1 MKAID
6 GNINEVFRFKRN
18 RFCPSGNTALISTW
32 LRAIR
37 ARFLLASVIA
47 VSNGLALAY
56 WKYGLFDPL
65 YAALTYAGVVFLHAS
80 VDLLNDYWD
89 HKRGIDSATTRT
101 KFSGGTGVLPE
112 NMLTPRT
119 VYTAGIVFLILG
131 IVIGAYFVAI
141 RGVTIA
147 VILGFAVV
155 AIYFYSTSIVN
166 SGLGELF
173 VAIKGAM
180 IVLGTFYV
188 QTTLIDPAAIYLGA
202 IVGLLS
208 ATVLFVNAFPDFEA
222 DKSKGRRTLV
232 IVLGRQKASV
242 LFPVFVIAAYA
253 MISIGISFEYVK
265 VYALASFASIPF
277 AVKAVLALRRDN
289 ESVPGLV
296 PAMGS
301 TVTYSRITGFVLAA
315 SLLL

>member
-1 MKAID
+1 MH
-6 GNINEVFRFKRN
+6 VRLLL
-18 RFCPSGNTALISTW
+18 SSW

-37 ARFLLASVIA
+37 IRFLLASVIA
-47 VSNGLALAY
+47 VSNGLAIAY
-56 WKYGLFDPL
+56 WKTGSVDPL
-65 YAALTYAGVVFLHAS
+65 HAGLTFLGVGFLHAS

-89 HKRGIDSATTRT
+89 HKRGIDGATTRT

-112 NMLTPRT
+112 NLLTPKA
-119 VYTAGIVFLILG
+119 VYAAGLMFLILG
-131 IVIGAYFVAI
+131 AAVGAYFVYV

-166 SGLGELF
+166 AGLGELF

-188 QTTLIDPAAIYLGA
+188 QTGIIDAAAIFVGV

-208 ATVLFVNAFPDFEA
+208 ATVLFVNAFPDYDA
-222 DKSKGRRTLV
+222 DRSKGRRTLV
-232 IVLGRQKASV
+232 IVLGKKAAASFAFP
-242 LFPVFVIAAYA
+242 LFVAAAYA
-253 MISIGISFEYVK
+253 MIVAGIFLGFTT
-265 VYALASFASIPF
+265 VYSLASFASLPF
-277 AVKAVLALRRDN
+277 AIKAMFALRKNSQDI
-289 ESVPGLV
+289 EKLV

-301 TVTYSRITGFVLAA
+301 TVTYSRITGFVLAI
-315 SLLL
+315 SLLFF

>member
-1 MKAID
+1 ML
-6 GNINEVFRFKRN
+6 
-18 RFCPSGNTALISTW
+18 SSW

-37 ARFLLASVIA
+37 IRFLLASVIA
-47 VSNGLALAY
+47 VSNGLAIAY
-56 WKYGLFDPL
+56 WKTGQFDLL
-65 YAALTYAGVVFLHAS
+65 YAGLTYGGVAFLHAS

-101 KFSGGTGVLPE
+101 KFSGGTGVLPDKV
-112 NMLTPRT
+112 LTPKA

-131 IVIGAYFVAI
+131 ALVGTLFVAI

-173 VAIKGAM
+173 VGIKGAM

-188 QTTLIDPAAIYLGA
+188 QTGVIDAVAIFVGV

-208 ATVLFVNAFPDFEA
+208 ATVLFVNSFPDFDA
-222 DKSKGRRTLV
+222 DRSKGRRTLV
-232 IVLGRQKASV
+232 ILAGKRKAAMA
-242 LFPVFVIAAYA
+242 FPLFVIAAYA
-253 MISIGISFEYVK
+253 MIVAGIFFGFTKIYS
-265 VYALASFASIPF
+265 LASLASAPLAF
-277 AVKAVLALRRDN
+277 KAIAALRNDH
-289 ESVPGLV
+289 ETTQGLV
-296 PAMGS
+296 PAMS
-301 TVTYSRITGFVLAA
+301 ATVTYSRVTGFVLAA
-315 SLLL
+315 SLLF